1 MMKRAI
7 GAIVAIVSTT
17 GFAVASMGGAA
28 SAAVQ
33 CSNET
38 YGQSA
43 VFLYLANGS
52 PASATGLSV
61 PAPAAGE
68 TLTVVSSSWTTYD
81 YLPFDTSPS
90 RADQNQQNERFGLAV
105 GGVAIGGLS
114 ADLPDTVAQGAV
126 DDWSSGI
133 HSGSFGGAAA
143 DVAGGAIT
151 LRHASLSGFTESDN
165 SFIVKSFSLT
175 VQRCVTTVDSTT
187 TTAAETTTTTTAA
200 TTTTAVGATT
210 TTAAATTTSVASGGP
225 TTTTAA
231 AAPATTTTVAV
242 AALPTTGTNMTLP
255 LVLAALAGLTGTALL
270 VVRRRPS

>member
-133 HSGSFGGAAA
+133 HSGSFGGASA

-225 TTTTAA
+225 TTTAA

>member
-1 MMKRAI
+1 MMKKAI

-38 YGQSA
+38 YGQSG
-43 VFLYLANGS
+43 VFLYMANGS
-52 PASATGLSV
+52 PAYATGLSV

-68 TLTVVSSSWTTYD
+68 TLTVVSSAWTSYD
-81 YLPFDTSPS
+81 YLPFDSSPS

-105 GGVAIGGLS
+105 GGVSIGGLS
-114 ADLPDTVAQGAV
+114 ADLPDTVVQGAI

-133 HSGSFGGAAA
+133 NSGSFGGAAA
-143 DVAGGAIT
+143 DVAGGAVT

-175 VQRCVTTVDSTT
+175 LERCLTTVDSTT

-225 TTTTAA
+225 TTTAA
-231 AAPATTTTVAV
+231 VSAATTTTLAV